1 MEETIVAI
9 MYDFDKTLC
18 GRDMQE
24 YSFIPYVGKTPAT
37 FWGDTTKI
45 AKDENMDKI
54 IAYMYEMLLCL
65 KEKNEH
71 ATRPLLQKM
80 GANVELFTG
89 VKEFFSRINEYG
101 KERGLKIEHY
111 IISSGLKEIIEGTPI
126 ASCFKEIFACEFH
139 YNQDGYAD
147 FPKSVVNYT
156 TKTQFLFR
164 ISKGLFDIY
173 DDYTINNLVKDC
185 DRRVQYQN
193 MIYLGDGLTDV
204 PCMRLVKGNGGYSIA
219 IYQDKKKVEKL
230 VSDNR
235 VDFICPADYS
245 LNSEVDTVIKM
256 ILDNICQNEIIRKY
270 KERQL

>member
-139 YNQDGYAD
+139 YNQDG
-147 FPKSVVNYT
+147 
-156 TKTQFLFR
+156 
-164 ISKGLFDIY
+164 
-173 DDYTINNLVKDC
+173 
-185 DRRVQYQN
+185 
-193 MIYLGDGLTDV
+193 
-204 PCMRLVKGNGGYSIA
+204 
-219 IYQDKKKVEKL
+219 
-230 VSDNR
+230 
-235 VDFICPADYS
+235 
-245 LNSEVDTVIKM
+245 
-256 ILDNICQNEIIRKY
+256 
-270 KERQL
+270 